1 MVCSSLPNFSSSTSP
16 TVKSSELVRA
26 SACSTVLRP
35 FISGA
40 ASRRMVNASF
50 GCEPLAI
57 LWVYEVRTTAV
68 GEPLPY
74 PTLPCTAIVPEEK
87 IDFSTANPVFI
98 SDVLPNPPEGEPAT
112 NERVPF
118 RSRSPCSDL
127 DGTTTCVPSGNMRRI
142 GRLALE
148 RSTHFQSSSSAGPRI
163 GPSWMASNSV
173 FSVTFTTT
181 LAHAR
186 RPTHS
191 SNDGRSE
198 GALTFKL

>member
-1 MVCSSLPNFSSSTSP
+1 MVCNSLPNFSCSTSP
-16 TVKSSELVRA
+16 TVNASELVSA

-57 LWVYEVRTTAV
+57 LCVYEVRTTAV

-112 NERVPF
+112 NDSVPF
-118 RSRSPCSDL
+118 RSRLLCSEFAAV
-127 DGTTTCVPSGNMRRI
+127 TAVPSGTMRRI

-148 RSTHFQSSSSAGPRI
+148 RSTHFQSSSSHGP
-163 GPSWMASNSV
+163 
-173 FSVTFTTT
+173 
-181 LAHAR
+181 
-186 RPTHS
+186 
-191 SNDGRSE
+191 
-198 GALTFKL
+198 GAAPLLL

>member
-112 NERVPF
+112 NDSVPF
-118 RSRSPCSDL
+118 RSRLLCSEFAAV
-127 DGTTTCVPSGNMRRI
+127 TAVPSGSMRRI

-148 RSTHFQSSSSAGPRI
+148 RSTHFQSSSSPGPRI
-163 GPSWMASNSV
+163 GPIWMASNSV

-181 LAHAR
+181 LAPAR
-186 RPTHS
+186 RAT
-191 SNDGRSE
+191 RSRNAGKNE